1 MTTDIYNT
9 AIIGLDAQFANKSDF
24 QPDIDRVER
33 ALYLGKEKGKQH
45 ANAQGN
51 EQANK
56 APSEITLS
64 DCKKAV
70 ARMAFAN
77 QVNSSDIKVVLVTQ
91 NTDIDN
97 ATARSANIDNVLV
110 VSSLAK
116 ALVQIDSLI
125 AQNNLV
131 ALVGVHLAGNLADNL
146 TESLVDN
153 FATDN
158 ELSAPATIS
167 FDQHFSGYQPCY
179 GIAALLFSST
189 SFAQANNSYIYSGL
203 KGFAVGDGTGDG
215 TGDNI
220 HLTTQSALQNAGVN
234 SVDIGLVEVSALADN
249 KLALSESTALIASY
263 ANEDKLTTA
272 ITCARS
278 VTGEGKG
285 FSQVLGL
292 LRTVIALQQRYIP
305 AISDWQQPKA
315 SELAKWQASNFYL
328 PTESRPWYP
337 HTDGSAHLAAYSCL
351 TECFL
356 PDGNDYCHV
365 VLVENK
371 TIDALQ
377 KHPADDIRHNG
388 FIASSDLQLVL
399 ITGND
404 QEGLLTSLAAIETEL
419 DVSHR
424 SIQEIALQCFNAYKS
439 DGNKSSLTEHTY
451 TVSLLCESKEELIKE
466 IQSAKSGVAAAFASA
481 NSQNHNQQNNQQN
494 NQKNSQ
500 NEWRTPKG
508 SYFSAMPVNTDENT
522 NNVTF
527 LYPGIG
533 ATYVGLG
540 RDLFHLFPE
549 IHQDVADLADDISA
563 SLKDRLLNP
572 RTIIRPDFKALKQ
585 LDLNL
590 RGNLADIA
598 EAGVGFACV
607 FTKVFENVF
616 KVKADYATGYSM
628 GEVSMYAALGAWQQ
642 PGLMSARLANSDTFN
657 HRLCG
662 ELLTLREHWGLSD
675 NTNDQLIWETYT
687 IKATL
692 DEVIQASEGEDR
704 VYCTIINTPDSLL
717 LAGYPADCLRVIK
730 KLGVRAMPLNMANA
744 IHSAPANKEY
754 DDMVELYTMDV
765 MPRLATKMYSSSCY
779 LPVPQLSKAIAH
791 SVAKCLC
798 DRVDF
803 PRLINTLHNK
813 GARVFIEMGPGRSLC
828 SWVDKILDF
837 TAESPVD
844 SAVDTDS
851 ANKARVAVPVN
862 AKGTSDEL
870 TYLRA
875 IAKLT
880 SHGVKLDL
888 QTLFNGSIIVK
899 NTKRTNLYN

>member
-1 MTTDIYNT
+1 MAMNNYSS
-9 AIIGLDAQFANKSDF
+9 AIIGLDAQFANQGGF

-33 ALYLGKEKGKQH
+33 ALYLGKKQGKDQ
-45 ANAQGN
+45 NSAQGN

-56 APSEITLS
+56 VPAEISLS
-64 DCKKAV
+64 DCQQAV
-70 ARMAFAN
+70 ARMASAN
-77 QVNSSDIKVVLVTQ
+77 KVNSSDIKVVLVSQ
-91 NTDIDN
+91 NTADRVNVETLDIDN
-97 ATARSANIDNVLV
+97 VIVL
-110 VSSLAK
+110 SSLAK
-116 ALVQIDSLI
+116 ALVQIDLLI
-125 AQNNLV
+125 AENNLV
-131 ALVGVHLAGNLADNL
+131 ALVGVHLGENLVEQQA
-146 TESLVDN
+146 S
-153 FATDN
+153 DN
-158 ELSAPATIS
+158 EVSALATIS
-167 FDQHFSGYQPCY
+167 FADNFNGYQACA
-179 GIAALLFSST
+179 GIAALLFSSP
-189 SFAQANNSYIYSGL
+189 SFAQVNNSYVYSWL
-203 KGFAVGDGTGDG
+203 KGFAVGEDL
-215 TGDNI
+215 
-220 HLTTQSALQNAGVN
+220 HLTAQSALQQAEVQ
-234 SVDIGLVEVSALADN
+234 SLDIGLVEVSALADN
-249 KLALSESTALIASY
+249 KLATTESRALISTY
-263 ANEDKLTTA
+263 GSEDKLTTA
-272 ITCARS
+272 ISCARS

-305 AISDWQQPKA
+305 AISDWQQPHA
-315 SELAKWQASNFYL
+315 SELAKWQESNFYL

-337 HTDGSAHLAAYSCL
+337 HPDGSAHLAAYSCL
-351 TECFL
+351 AANSSGKN
-356 PDGNDYCHV
+356 DDYCHL
-365 VLVENK
+365 VLAENK
-371 TIDALQ
+371 AIDSAE
-377 KHPADDIRHNG
+377 KHPADDIRRNG
-388 FIASSDLQLVL
+388 FIACSTLQLVL
-399 ITGND
+399 ISGNE
-404 QEGLLTSLAAIETEL
+404 QQALLTRLAALEAELEL
-419 DVSHR
+419 DQAT
-424 SIQEIALQCFNAYKS
+424 IKDIALGCFAAYQS
-439 DGNKSSLTEHTY
+439 RSTESSY
-451 TVSLLCESKEELIKE
+451 TVSLLCESKAELIKE
-466 IQSAKSGVAAAFASA
+466 IQSAKLGIVFAFSPENA
-481 NSQNHNQQNNQQN
+481 N
-494 NQKNSQ
+494 K
-500 NEWRTPKG
+500 EWRTPKG
-508 SYFSAMPVNTDENT
+508 SYFSSMPVNADENT

-549 IHQDVADLADDISA
+549 IHQDVADLADDIGA

-572 RTIIRPDFKALKQ
+572 RTIVRPDFKALKQ

-642 PGLMSARLANSDTFN
+642 PGLMSARLASSDTFN

-662 ELLTLREHWGLSD
+662 ELLTLREHWGLSE
-675 NTNDQLIWETYT
+675 NTHDELIWETYT

-692 DEVIQASEGEDR
+692 AEAIKASDGEER

-730 KLGVRAMPLNMANA
+730 TLGVRAMPLNMANA

-754 DDMVELYTMDV
+754 DDMVELYTMAV
-765 MPRLATKMYSSSCY
+765 MPRLTTKMYSSSCY

-803 PRLINTLHNK
+803 PRLINTIYDK

-828 SWVDKILDF
+828 SWVDKTLDF
-837 TAESPVD
+837 TDESPVD
-844 SAVDTDS
+844 TANDNESA
-851 ANKARVAVPVN
+851 KKPRVAVPVN

-888 QTLFNGSIIVK
+888 QTLFNGSIIVNNAK
-899 NTKRTNLYN
+899 KEL

>member
-1 MTTDIYNT
+1 MTTNIYNT
-9 AIIGLDAQFANKSDF
+9 AIIGLDAQFANESGF

-33 ALYLGKEKGKQH
+33 ALYLGKEQSKEKSK
-45 ANAQGN
+45 ALENFQGN
-51 EQANK
+51 EQTNK
-56 APSEITLS
+56 AASEITLS

-91 NTDIDN
+91 NAHIDN
-97 ATARSANIDNVLV
+97 ATAGSANIDNVLV

-116 ALVQIDSLI
+116 ALVQIDLLI

-131 ALVGVHLAGNLADNL
+131 ALVGVHLA
-146 TESLVDN
+146 ESL
-153 FATDN
+153 ATGN

-167 FDQHFSGYQPCY
+167 FDQNFSGYQPCY
-179 GIAALLFSST
+179 GIASLLFSST
-189 SFAQANNSYIYSGL
+189 SFAQTNNSYVYSGI
-203 KGFAVGDGTGDG
+203 KGFAIGDGTGDEL
-215 TGDNI
+215 

-234 SVDIGLVEVSALADN
+234 SADIGLVEVSALADN
-249 KLALSESTALIASY
+249 KLALSESSALIASY
-263 ANEDKLTTA
+263 GNEDTLATA

-305 AISDWQQPKA
+305 AISDWQQPQA

-337 HTDGSAHLAAYSCL
+337 HADGSAHIAAYSCL
-351 TECFL
+351 AECYSSESGVA
-356 PDGNDYCHV
+356 DNNDYCHV

-371 TIDALQ
+371 TIDASQ

-404 QEGLLTSLAAIETEL
+404 QEELLASLAAIETEL
-419 DVSHR
+419 EVSQR
-424 SIQEIALQCFNAYKS
+424 SIKEIALGCFNAYKS
-439 DGNKSSLTEHTY
+439 YGDKSLLTEHTY

-466 IQSAKSGVAAAFASA
+466 IQSAKSGVVAAFVSA
-481 NSQNHNQQNNQQN
+481 NSQNDNHKST
-494 NQKNSQ
+494 QKNSQ

-549 IHQDVADLADDISA
+549 IHQDVADLADDIGA

-675 NTNDQLIWETYT
+675 NTTDELIWETYT

-692 DEVIQASEGEDR
+692 DDVLQASEGEER

-765 MPRLATKMYSSSCY
+765 MPRLTTKMYSSSCY

-844 SAVDTDS
+844 SAIDTDS

-888 QTLFNGSIIVK
+888 QTLFNGSIIVNNAK
-899 NTKRTNLYN
+899 KEL

>member
-1 MTTDIYNT
+1 MAMSNYNS
-9 AIIGLDAQFANKSDF
+9 AIIGLDAKFANQSGF
-24 QPDIDRVER
+24 QQDIDRVER
-33 ALYLGKEKGKQH
+33 ALYLGKD
-45 ANAQGN
+45 QGSEAD
-51 EQANK
+51 EQFTQ
-56 APSEITLS
+56 SGSDITLS
-64 DCKKAV
+64 DCYEAV
-70 ARMAFAN
+70 ACMASVN
-77 QVNSSDIKVVLVTQ
+77 QVSSSDVKTVVICE
-91 NTDIDN
+91 N
-97 ATARSANIDNVLV
+97 ANIEEADFVAASSEAATLDNVLV
-110 VSSLAK
+110 VSSLAQ
-116 ALVQIDSLI
+116 ALVHIDSLI
-125 AQNNLV
+125 AQNNVV
-131 ALVGVHLAGNLADNL
+131 ALVGANL
-146 TESLVDN
+146 TEHSVEQMSP
-153 FATDN
+153 AT
-158 ELSAPATIS
+158 EQAAPATVS
-167 FDQHFSGYQPCY
+167 FDQSFNGYQSCC
-179 GIAALLFSST
+179 GVATLLFSSID
-189 SFAQANNSYIYSGL
+189 FAQNNNSYVYSWL
-203 KGFAVGDGTGDG
+203 KSFAVGDD
-215 TGDNI
+215 I
-220 HLTTQSALQNAGVN
+220 HSTSKSALQKAGVEPN
-234 SVDIGLVEVSALADN
+234 DIGLVEVSALADD
-249 KLALSESTALIASY
+249 KLALSESSGLISSY
-263 ANEDKLTTA
+263 SNDEKLSTSISCT
-272 ITCARS
+272 RS

-285 FSQVLGL
+285 FSQILGL
-292 LRTVIALQQRYIP
+292 LRTVISLQQRYIP
-305 AISDWQQPKA
+305 AISDWQQPQA
-315 SELAKWQASNFYL
+315 NELAKWQESNFYL

-337 HTDGSAHLAAYSCL
+337 HVDGSAHLAAYSCL
-351 TECFL
+351 AASSVKGEH
-356 PDGNDYCHV
+356 DYCHL
-365 VLVENK
+365 VLAENK
-371 TIDALQ
+371 ANNAAE

-388 FIASSDLQLVL
+388 FIACSDLQLVL
-399 ITGND
+399 ISGNE
-404 QEGLLTSLAAIETEL
+404 QQTLLTKLAALEAKLETSQ
-419 DVSHR
+419 DT
-424 SIQEIALQCFNAYKS
+424 IKEIALDCFDAYK
-439 DGNKSSLTEHTY
+439 LAAAECTY
-451 TVSLLCESKEELIKE
+451 TVSLLCESKAELIKE
-466 IQSAKSGVAAAFASA
+466 VQLAKVGIVSALSSDNA
-481 NSQNHNQQNNQQN
+481 NH
-494 NQKNSQ
+494 
-500 NEWRTPKG
+500 EWRTPKG
-508 SYFSAMPVNTDENT
+508 SYFSAKPVNTDEKT

-549 IHQDVADLADDISA
+549 IHQDVADLADDIGA

-590 RGNLADIA
+590 RGSLADIA

-616 KVKADYATGYSM
+616 KVQADFATGYSM

-642 PGLMSARLANSDTFN
+642 PGLMSARLANSETFN

-662 ELLTLREHWGLSD
+662 ELLTLREHWGLDESTQD
-675 NTNDQLIWETYT
+675 ELIWETYT

-692 DEVIQASEGEDR
+692 DEVIKASEGEER
-704 VYCTIINTPDSLL
+704 VYCTIVNTPDSLL
-717 LAGYPADCLRVIK
+717 LAGYPEDCLRVIK

-765 MPRLATKMYSSSCY
+765 TPRLTTKMYSSSCY

-803 PRLINTLHNK
+803 PRLVDTLYDK

-837 TAESPVD
+837 TVKPDAIND
-844 SAVDTDS
+844 SES

-888 QTLFNGSIIVK
+888 QTLFTGSIIVAK
-899 NTKRTNLYN
+899 KEL

>member
-1 MTTDIYNT
+1 MTTNIYHT

-33 ALYLGKEKGKQH
+33 ALYLGKEKGKEQ

-51 EQANK
+51 EEANK

-64 DCKKAV
+64 DYKKAV
-70 ARMAFAN
+70 ARMALAN

-91 NTDIDN
+91 NADIDN
-97 ATARSANIDNVLV
+97 ATAGSANIDNVLV

-131 ALVGVHLAGNLADNL
+131 ALVGVHLADNL
-146 TESLVDN
+146 TQSLVDN
-153 FATDN
+153 LATDN

-167 FDQHFSGYQPCY
+167 FDQNFSGYQPCY
-179 GIAALLFSST
+179 GIAALLLSSS

-203 KGFAVGDGTGDG
+203 KGFAVGDGTGD
-215 TGDNI
+215 DI
-220 HLTTQSALQNAGVN
+220 HSTTQFALQNSDVN
-234 SVDIGLVEVSALADN
+234 PLEIGLVEVSALADN
-249 KLALSESTALIASY
+249 KFATAESTALIASY
-263 ANEDKLTTA
+263 GNEETLTTA

-305 AISDWQQPKA
+305 AISDWQQPQA
-315 SELAKWQASNFYL
+315 SELAKWQESNFYL

-337 HTDGSAHLAAYSCL
+337 HADGSPHLAAYSCL
-351 TECFL
+351 ADCLLTET
-356 PDGNDYCHV
+356 NDYCHV
-365 VLVENK
+365 VLTENK
-371 TIDALQ
+371 SINSSE

-419 DVSHR
+419 EVSQR
-424 SIQEIALQCFNAYKS
+424 SIKEIALNCFNTYQS
-439 DGNKSSLTEHTY
+439 DGDKSSLTEHTY

-466 IQSAKSGVAAAFASA
+466 IQSAKSGVAAAFVSA
-481 NSQNHNQQNNQQN
+481 NSQNDNHKST
-494 NQKNSQ
+494 QKHSQ

-549 IHQDVADLADDISA
+549 IHQDVADLADDIGA

-662 ELLTLREHWGLSD
+662 DLLTLREHWGLSD
-675 NTNDQLIWETYT
+675 NTTDELIWETYT

-692 DEVIQASEGEDR
+692 DDVIKASEGEDR

-765 MPRLATKMYSSSCY
+765 MPRLTTKMYSSSCY

-844 SAVDTDS
+844 SAIDTDS

-888 QTLFNGSIIVK
+888 QTLFNGSIIVNNAK
-899 NTKRTNLYN
+899 KEL

>member
-1 MTTDIYNT
+1 MVMNNYNSV
-9 AIIGLDAQFANKSDF
+9 IIGLDAQFANQSGF
-24 QPDIDRVER
+24 QQDIDRVER
-33 ALYLGKEKGKQH
+33 ALYLGRELGKEQGST
-45 ANAQGN
+45 QGN
-51 EQANK
+51 EQVNT
-56 APSEITLS
+56 SVISLS
-64 DCKKAV
+64 DCQQAV

-91 NTDIDN
+91 VADKASIETESFEASVGSI
-97 ATARSANIDNVLV
+97 LV
-110 VSSLAK
+110 VNSLAK
-116 ALVQIDSLI
+116 ALVQIDLLI

-131 ALVGVHLAGNLADNL
+131 ALVGLNLAEQL
-146 TESLVDN
+146 TS
-153 FATDN
+153 DN
-158 ELSAPATIS
+158 ESSAQATIS
-167 FDQHFSGYQPCY
+167 FDQNFSGYQPCY

-189 SFAQANNSYIYSGL
+189 SFAQANNSYVYSGV
-203 KGFAVGDGTGDG
+203 KGFAVGDIASD
-215 TGDNI
+215 DDI
-220 HLTTQSALQNAGVN
+220 HLTTQSALQNAKVN
-234 SVDIGLVEVSALADN
+234 PLDVGLVEVSALAG
-249 KLALSESTALIASY
+249 KAFATAESTALMSSY
-263 ANEDKLTTA
+263 GNEEKLTTA
-272 ITCARS
+272 ISCARS

-305 AISDWQQPKA
+305 AISDWQQPQT
-315 SELAKWQASNFYL
+315 SELEQWQASNFYL

-337 HTDGSAHLAAYSCL
+337 HPDGSAHLAAYSCL
-351 TECFL
+351 VDSCSSEN
-356 PDGNDYCHV
+356 NDYCHV
-365 VLVENK
+365 VLAENK
-371 TIDALQ
+371 AIDSSE
-377 KHPADDIRHNG
+377 KHPADDIRSNG

-399 ITGND
+399 ISGND
-404 QEGLLTSLAAIETEL
+404 QEELLASLAAIETEL
-419 DVSHR
+419 EVSQR
-424 SIQEIALQCFNAYKS
+424 SIKEIALDCFNTYKS
-439 DGNKSSLTEHTY
+439 DDDKSSLTEHTY
-451 TVSLLCESKEELIKE
+451 TASLLCESKEELLKE
-466 IQSAKSGVAAAFASA
+466 IQSAKTGVVTAFSEV
-481 NSQNHNQQNNQQN
+481 NSQQKYH
-494 NQKNSQ
+494 KNSQ
-500 NEWRTPKG
+500 KEWRTPKG

-549 IHQDVADLADDISA
+549 IHQDVADLADDIGA

-572 RTIIRPDFKALKQ
+572 RTIVRPDFKALKQ

-675 NTNDQLIWETYT
+675 NTTDELIWETYT

-692 DEVIQASEGEDR
+692 DDVIKASEGEDR

-717 LAGYPADCLRVIK
+717 LAGYPSDCLRVIK

-765 MPRLATKMYSSSCY
+765 MPRLTTKMYSSSCY

-803 PRLINTLHNK
+803 PRLINTLYDK

-837 TAESPVD
+837 TVESPVD
-844 SAVDTDS
+844 SAIDTDS

-888 QTLFNGSIIVK
+888 HTLFNGSIIVNNAK
-899 NTKRTNLYN
+899 KEL

>member
-1 MTTDIYNT
+1 MAMNNYNA
-9 AIIGLDAQFANKSDF
+9 AIIGLDAQFANQSSF
-24 QPDIDRVER
+24 QQDIDRVER
-33 ALYLGKEKGKQH
+33 ALYLGKE
-45 ANAQGN
+45 QGSQPTN
-51 EQANK
+51 TL
-56 APSEITLS
+56 SEITLG
-64 DCKKAV
+64 DCHQAV
-70 ARMAFAN
+70 ARMASAN
-77 QVNSSDIKVVLVTQ
+77 QVNSSDIKLVLVTQ
-91 NTDIDN
+91 GDAEKAAFEAENFDTSVDN
-97 ATARSANIDNVLV
+97 ILV
-110 VSSLAK
+110 VNSLAK
-116 ALVQIDSLI
+116 ALVKIDLLI

-131 ALVGVHLAGNLADNL
+131 ALVGVNLAEQLGQQL
-146 TESLVDN
+146 T
-153 FATDN
+153 ADN
-158 ELSAPATIS
+158 ELEKLATIS
-167 FDQHFSGYQPCY
+167 FDQTFNGYQACC

-189 SFAQANNSYIYSGL
+189 DFAQANNSYVYSWL
-203 KGFAVGDGTGDG
+203 KGFAVSEGSSDD
-215 TGDNI
+215 I
-220 HLTTQSALQNAGVN
+220 QATTQSALQNAEVKPL
-234 SVDIGLVEVSALADN
+234 DIGLIEVSALADN
-249 KLALSESTALIASY
+249 KLALRESTGLISSY
-263 ANEDKLTTA
+263 AHEEQLSTA
-272 ITCARS
+272 ISCARS
-278 VTGEGKG
+278 VTGEGNG

-305 AISDWQQPKA
+305 AISDWQQPQEG
-315 SELAKWQASNFYL
+315 ELEKWQASSFYL

-337 HTDGSAHLAAYSCL
+337 HVDGSSHFAAYSCL
-351 TECFL
+351 TDE
-356 PDGNDYCHV
+356 NDYSHV
-365 VLVENK
+365 ILAENK
-371 TIDALQ
+371 VTDSSE
-377 KHPADDIRHNG
+377 KHPASDIRHNG
-388 FIASSDLQLVL
+388 FIACSELQLVL
-399 ITGND
+399 ISGSN
-404 QEGLLTSLAAIETEL
+404 QQALLAKLAAIETEL
-419 DVSHR
+419 ESKQSSVK
-424 SIQEIALQCFNAYKS
+424 EIALHCFESHQLLAADCAY
-439 DGNKSSLTEHTY
+439 TA
-451 TVSLLCESKEELIKE
+451 SLLCESKEELIKE
-466 IQSAKSGVAAAFASA
+466 IQLAKAGIASA
-481 NSQNHNQQNNQQN
+481 FSPDNNN
-494 NQKNSQ
+494 

-522 NNVTF
+522 DNVTF

-549 IHQDVADLADDISA
+549 IHQDVADLADDIGA

-572 RTIIRPDFKALKQ
+572 RTIMRPDFKALKQ

-616 KVKADYATGYSM
+616 NVKADYATGYSM

-642 PGLMSARLANSDTFN
+642 PGLMSERLANSDTFN

-662 ELLTLREHWGLSD
+662 ELLTLREHWGLDDYANENTSD
-675 NTNDQLIWETYT
+675 ELIWETYT

-692 DEVIQASEGEDR
+692 DEVIGASEGEER
-704 VYCTIINTPDSLL
+704 VYCTIVNTPDSLL
-717 LAGYPADCLRVIK
+717 LAGYPEDCLRVIK

-765 MPRLATKMYSSSCY
+765 MPRLKTKMYSSSCY
-779 LPVPQLSKAIAH
+779 LPVPQMSKAIAH

-803 PRLINTLHNK
+803 PRLVNTMHDK

-837 TAESPVD
+837 TAASSID
-844 SAVDTDS
+844 GDK
-851 ANKARVAVPVN
+851 KARVAVPVN

-875 IAKLT
+875 IAKLV

-888 QTLFNGSIIVK
+888 QTLFTGSIIVAK
-899 NTKRTNLYN
+899 KEL

>member
-1 MTTDIYNT
+1 MTTNIYNT
-9 AIIGLDAQFANKSDF
+9 AIIGLDAQFANESGF
-24 QPDIDRVER
+24 QQDIDRVER
-33 ALYLGKEKGKQH
+33 ALYLGKEQGKE
-45 ANAQGN
+45 QGN
-51 EQANK
+51 EQI
-56 APSEITLS
+56 PTELS
-64 DCKKAV
+64 LNDCQKAV
-70 ARMAFAN
+70 ARMASAN
-77 QVNSSDIKVVLVTQ
+77 KVNSSDIKVVLISQSADLEAASFVAASSEVT
-91 NTDIDN
+91 TIDN
-97 ATARSANIDNVLV
+97 ILV
-110 VSSLAK
+110 VNSLAK
-116 ALVQIDSLI
+116 ALVQIDLLI

-131 ALVGVHLAGNLADNL
+131 ALVGVHLTESLVDNL
-146 TESLVDN
+146 TESL
-153 FATDN
+153 ATDN

-167 FDQHFSGYQPCY
+167 FDQNFNGYQPCY

-189 SFAQANNSYIYSGL
+189 HFAQSNKSYVYSWL
-203 KGFAVGDGTGDG
+203 KGFAVGDD
-215 TGDNI
+215 I
-220 HLTTQSALQNAGVN
+220 YATTQSALQNAEVKPL
-234 SVDIGLVEVSALADN
+234 DIGLVEVSALADN
-249 KLALSESTALIASY
+249 NLALSESTALVSSY
-263 ANEDKLTTA
+263 GNEEQLTTA

-305 AISDWQQPKA
+305 AISDWQQPQV
-315 SELAKWQASNFYL
+315 SELTKWQASNFYL

-337 HTDGSAHLAAYSCL
+337 HSDGSTHLAAYSCL
-351 TECFL
+351 ADCLLTET
-356 PDGNDYCHV
+356 NDYCHV
-365 VLVENK
+365 VLAENK
-371 TIDALQ
+371 AIDCSE
-377 KHPADDIRHNG
+377 KHPEADIRHNG
-388 FIASSDLQLVL
+388 FIACSDLQLVL

-404 QEGLLTSLAAIETEL
+404 QEELLASLAAIEAEL
-419 DVSHR
+419 AISQHSIKDV
-424 SIQEIALQCFNAYKS
+424 ALGCFNTYKFDAYKS
-439 DGNKSSLTEHTY
+439 SVAECTY

-466 IQSAKSGVAAAFASA
+466 IQLAKAGIVSVFSPD
-481 NSQNHNQQNNQQN
+481 NSN
-494 NQKNSQ
+494 

-508 SYFSAMPVNTDENT
+508 SYFSAMPVNADAKT

-549 IHQDVADLADDISA
+549 IHQDVADLADDIGA

-572 RTIIRPDFKALKQ
+572 RTIVRPDFKALKQ
-585 LDLNL
+585 LNLNL

-662 ELLTLREHWGLSD
+662 ELLTLREHWDLNE
-675 NTNDQLIWETYT
+675 NTGDELIWETYT

-692 DEVIQASEGEDR
+692 DEVISASEGEER

-717 LAGYPADCLRVIK
+717 LAGYPEDCLRVIN

-765 MPRLATKMYSSSCY
+765 MPRLKTKMYSSSCY

-803 PRLINTLHNK
+803 PRLINTLHNQ
-813 GARVFIEMGPGRSLC
+813 GARIFIEMGPGRSLC

-837 TAESPVD
+837 TTESPVD
-844 SAVDTDS
+844 SAIDTDS

-888 QTLFNGSIIVK
+888 QTLFNGSIIVNNAK
-899 NTKRTNLYN
+899 KEL

>member
-1 MTTDIYNT
+1 MVMNNYNSV
-9 AIIGLDAQFANKSDF
+9 IIGLDAQFANQSGF
-24 QPDIDRVER
+24 QQDIDRVER
-33 ALYLGKEKGKQH
+33 ALYLGRELGKEQGST
-45 ANAQGN
+45 QGN
-51 EQANK
+51 EQVNT
-56 APSEITLS
+56 SVISLS
-64 DCKKAV
+64 DCQQAV

-91 NTDIDN
+91 VADKASIETESFE
-97 ATARSANIDNVLV
+97 ASVGSVLV
-110 VSSLAK
+110 VNSLAK
-116 ALVQIDSLI
+116 ALVQIDLLI

-131 ALVGVHLAGNLADNL
+131 ALVGLNLAEQL
-146 TESLVDN
+146 TS
-153 FATDN
+153 DN
-158 ELSAPATIS
+158 ESSAQATIS
-167 FDQHFSGYQPCY
+167 FDQNFSGYQPCY

-189 SFAQANNSYIYSGL
+189 SFAQANNSYVYSGV
-203 KGFAVGDGTGDG
+203 KGFAVSDSASD
-215 TGDNI
+215 DDI
-220 HLTTQSALQNAGVN
+220 HLTTQSALQNAKVN
-234 SVDIGLVEVSALADN
+234 PLDVGLVEVSALAG
-249 KLALSESTALIASY
+249 KTLATAESAALMSSY
-263 ANEDKLTTA
+263 GNEEKLTTA
-272 ITCARS
+272 ISCARS

-305 AISDWQQPKA
+305 AISDWQQPQT
-315 SELAKWQASNFYL
+315 SELEKWQASNFYL

-337 HTDGSAHLAAYSCL
+337 HSNGSAHLAAYSCL
-351 TECFL
+351 VDSCSSEK
-356 PDGNDYCHV
+356 NDYCHV
-365 VLVENK
+365 VLAENK
-371 TIDALQ
+371 AIDSSE
-377 KHPADDIRHNG
+377 KHQADDIRSNG

-404 QEGLLTSLAAIETEL
+404 QQALLTTLTAIEAEL
-419 DVSHR
+419 ETSQR
-424 SIQEIALQCFNAYKS
+424 SIKEIASGCFDSYKS
-439 DGNKSSLTEHTY
+439 TSAEHTY

-466 IQSAKSGVAAAFASA
+466 IQSAKLGIVTAFGQANIQKSA
-481 NSQNHNQQNNQQN
+481 
-494 NQKNSQ
+494 QK
-500 NEWRTPKG
+500 EWRTPKG

-549 IHQDVADLADDISA
+549 IHQDVADLADDIGA

-662 ELLTLREHWGLSD
+662 DLLTLREHWGLSD
-675 NTNDQLIWETYT
+675 NTTDELIWETYT

-692 DEVIQASEGEDR
+692 DDVIQASEGEDR

-717 LAGYPADCLRVIK
+717 LAGYPSDCLRVIK

-765 MPRLATKMYSSSCY
+765 MPRLTTKMYSSSCY

-803 PRLINTLHNK
+803 PRLINTLHDK

-837 TAESPVD
+837 TSEVPDDSPSNID
-844 SAVDTDS
+844 NKSAD
-851 ANKARVAVPVN
+851 KARVAVPVN

-875 IAKLT
+875 IAKLA

-899 NTKRTNLYN
+899 NTKQIN

>member
-1 MTTDIYNT
+1 MAMNNYNA
-9 AIIGLDAQFANKSDF
+9 AIIGLDAQFANHSSV
-24 QPDIDRVER
+24 QQDIDRVER
-33 ALYLGKEKGKQH
+33 ALYLGKEQGKEQSNSQ
-45 ANAQGN
+45 AN

-56 APSEITLS
+56 TASKITLS
-64 DCKKAV
+64 DCQQAV
-70 ARMAFAN
+70 ARMATAN
-77 QVNSSDIKVVLVTQ
+77 QVNSSDIKLVLVAQ
-91 NTDIDN
+91 NTDFDTSSIDC
-97 ATARSANIDNVLV
+97 TKSDNILV
-110 VSSLAK
+110 VNSLAK
-116 ALVQIDSLI
+116 ALVQIDFLVS
-125 AQNNLV
+125 QNNLV
-131 ALVGVHLAGNLADNL
+131 ALVGVNLLEYLPEHLSEQSASESELA
-146 TESLVDN
+146 SL
-153 FATDN
+153 
-158 ELSAPATIS
+158 ATIS
-167 FDQHFSGYQPCY
+167 FDQNFAGYQACN
-179 GIAALLFSST
+179 GIAALLFSSI
-189 SFAQANNSYIYSGL
+189 SFAQSNNSYVYSWL
-203 KGFAVGDGTGDG
+203 KGFAVSEGSSDD
-215 TGDNI
+215 I
-220 HLTTQSALQNAGVN
+220 QATTQSALQKAGVN
-234 SVDIGLVEVSALADN
+234 SLDIGLIEVSALADN
-249 KLALSESTALIASY
+249 KLATAESAGLIASY
-263 ANEDKLTTA
+263 GQEEALTTA
-272 ITCARS
+272 ISCARS

-305 AISDWQQPKA
+305 AISDWQQPQED
-315 SELAKWQASNFYL
+315 ELEKWQASNFYL

-337 HTDGSAHLAAYSCL
+337 HVDGSEHIAAYSCL
-351 TECFL
+351 SSEDAFAEK
-356 PDGNDYCHV
+356 NDYCHV
-365 VLVENK
+365 ILAENK
-371 TIDALQ
+371 VLDSSE
-377 KHPADDIRHNG
+377 KHPANDIRHNG
-388 FIASSDLQLVL
+388 FIACSDLQLVL

-404 QEGLLTSLAAIETEL
+404 QQALLTSLTALEAEL
-419 DVSHR
+419 EGNQA
-424 SIQEIALQCFNAYKS
+424 SIHEIALNYYEHYLSTVAECAY
-439 DGNKSSLTEHTY
+439 TA
-451 TVSLLCESKEELIKE
+451 SLLCESKAELLKE
-466 IQSAKSGVAAAFASA
+466 IQLAKAGIVSALSPDNA
-481 NSQNHNQQNNQQN
+481 N
-494 NQKNSQ
+494 

-508 SYFSAMPVNTDENT
+508 SYFSATPVNTDENT

-540 RDLFHLFPE
+540 RDLFHLFPQ
-549 IHQDVADLADDISA
+549 IHQDVADLADDIGA

-572 RTIIRPDFKALKQ
+572 RTIMRPDFKALKQ

-616 KVKADYATGYSM
+616 DVKADYATGYSM

-662 ELLTLREHWGLSD
+662 ELLTLREHWGLDDDSGE
-675 NTNDQLIWETYT
+675 NTDDELIWETYT

-692 DEVIQASEGEDR
+692 DEVITASEGEER
-704 VYCTIINTPDSLL
+704 VYCTIVNTPDSLL

-765 MPRLATKMYSSSCY
+765 MPRLKTKMYSSSCY
-779 LPVPQLSKAIAH
+779 LPVPQMSKAIAH

-803 PRLINTLHNK
+803 PRLINTMHDK

-837 TAESPVD
+837 TVES
-844 SAVDTDS
+844 SAASSIDGD
-851 ANKARVAVPVN
+851 NKARVAVPVN

-875 IAKLT
+875 IAKLV

-888 QTLFNGSIIVK
+888 QTLFTGSIIVAK
-899 NTKRTNLYN
+899 KEL

>member
-1 MTTDIYNT
+1 MVTNNYSS
-9 AIIGLDAQFANKSDF
+9 AIIGLDAQFINQGGF

-33 ALYLGKEKGKQH
+33 ALYLGKEL
-45 ANAQGN
+45 
-51 EQANK
+51 ANK
-56 APSEITLS
+56 SSSKISLS
-64 DCKKAV
+64 DCQQAV
-70 ARMAFAN
+70 ARMASAN
-77 QVNSSDIKVVLVTQ
+77 QINSSDIKVVVVTQ
-91 NTDIDN
+91 NADIEKAGFEATTIDN
-97 ATARSANIDNVLV
+97 ILV
-110 VSSLAK
+110 VNTLAK
-116 ALVQIDSLI
+116 ALVQIDLLLG
-125 AQNNLV
+125 QNNLV
-131 ALVGVHLAGNLADNL
+131 ALVGVNLGVNLAQQP
-146 TESLVDN
+146 
-153 FATDN
+153 AADN
-158 ELSAPATIS
+158 ELLVLATIS
-167 FDQHFSGYQPCY
+167 FDQNFNGYQACE

-189 SFAQANNSYIYSGL
+189 SFAQTNNSYVYSWL
-203 KGFAVGDGTGDG
+203 KGFAVGDD
-215 TGDNI
+215 I
-220 HLTTQSALQNAGVN
+220 HLTTQSALQNAEVN
-234 SVDIGLVEVSALADN
+234 PLDIGLIEVSALADN
-249 KLALSESTALIASY
+249 KLATTETTALISSY
-263 ANEDKLTTA
+263 GNAQKSTTA
-272 ITCARS
+272 ISCARS
-278 VTGEGKG
+278 VTGEGQG

-305 AISDWQQPKA
+305 AISDWQQPQA
-315 SELAKWQASNFYL
+315 SELEQWQASNFYL

-337 HTDGSAHLAAYSCL
+337 HVDGSAHLAAYSCL
-351 TECFL
+351 AAGSSAGRCLT
-356 PDGNDYCHV
+356 GNNDYCHV
-365 VLVENK
+365 VLAENK
-371 TIDALQ
+371 AINSTE
-377 KHPADDIRHNG
+377 KHPADDIRANG
-388 FIASSDLQLVL
+388 FIACSDLQLVL

-404 QEGLLTSLAAIETEL
+404 QQALLTKLAAIETEL
-419 DVSHR
+419 ELDLPC
-424 SIQEIALQCFNAYKS
+424 IKAIALRCFDTYKS
-439 DGNKSSLTEHTY
+439 VESTY
-451 TVSLLCESKEELIKE
+451 TVSLLCESQEELSKE
-466 IQSAKSGVAAAFASA
+466 IQSAKLGIVAVFAQA
-481 NSQNHNQQNNQQN
+481 NA
-494 NQKNSQ
+494 QK
-500 NEWRTPKG
+500 EWRTPKG
-508 SYFSAMPVNTDENT
+508 SYFSPTPVNVTENT

-549 IHQDVADLADDISA
+549 IHQDVAGLADDIGA

-642 PGLMSARLANSDTFN
+642 PGLMSARLAASDTFN

-662 ELLTLREHWGLSD
+662 DLLTLREHWGLTD
-675 NTNDQLIWETYT
+675 VPLDETIWETYT

-692 DEVIQASEGEDR
+692 ADVMKASEGEER

-730 KLGVRAMPLNMANA
+730 TLGVRAMPLNMANA

-754 DDMVELYTMDV
+754 GDMVDLYTMEV
-765 MPRLATKMYSSSCY
+765 MPRLTTKMYSSSCY

-828 SWVDKILDF
+828 SWVDKILDS
-837 TAESPVD
+837 TAESAID
-844 SAVDTDS
+844 SANDTDS
-851 ANKARVAVPVN
+851 KSVNKARVAVPVN

-875 IAKLT
+875 IAKLA

-888 QTLFNGSIIVK
+888 QTLFNGSIIVNK
-899 NTKRTNLYN
+899 K